1 MEFVEPASL
10 VLTVIFE
17 IHNIVSKV
25 QSFKHRSQTLAKRIT
40 NLEPA
45 IKKLVNSEN
54 NAIVGSVARGEQG
67 LKLFSQALG
76 DLLKLVQGIRD
87 FLGTLTEKSFLRKL
101 LHENKI
107 GNQFDEFSGQLDALV
122 KDVHF
127 ILHVEMREVSFD
139 RLKEDREDHEKD
151 VQHLLDI
158 TETLEDLLL
167 GQEVITAKVNEIK
180 RMLSTKPGNC
190 FDQEHDGGPKE
201 IDSSRLE
208 NRELLT
214 NKGFMGTVYK
224 ASYMKETVAL
234 KVFPEGANLN
244 KGVLLQEVKNLIR
257 LSSIHVV
264 RIWGVSTTIEPMIV
278 MEYMERGN
286 LRHVLD
292 TTDAS
297 LLPCHKRIQMALDGA
312 LGLYCIHH
320 MDRAMLHLNLS
331 SHRFL
336 VNAKWEVK
344 ISDVG
349 MAKTRSSIRRQ
360 SKLRR
365 PTSNMNYVSPE
376 HIKDVNL
383 APNEPMEVY
392 SYGIIMWE
400 IATGLQPYKGKNDEE
415 VTAFVMQKGKLAFP
429 SFVTNEGLKEL
440 IDKCRSFGPLD
451 RPTSSEIV
459 DTLKRLRSALC
470 KSNGVSWV

>member
-1 MEFVEPASL
+1 MEFVEPASM
-10 VLTVIFE
+10 VLTVIIE

-40 NLEPA
+40 SLEPA
-45 IKKLVNSEN
+45 INRLVNSEN
-54 NAIVGSVARGEQG
+54 NAIVGSVARDEQG

-76 DLLKLVQGIRD
+76 DLLKLVQGIQD

-101 LHENKI
+101 RYATKI

-122 KDVHF
+122 KDIHF
-127 ILHVEMREVSFD
+127 ILHMEMREVSFD
-139 RLKEDREDHEKD
+139 RLKEDREDHDKD
-151 VQHLLDI
+151 LQHLLDI
-158 TETLEDLLL
+158 TEKLEDLQL
-167 GQEVITAKVNEIK
+167 GQEVMTAKINEIK
-180 RMLSTKPGNC
+180 RELSAKPGNC
-190 FDQEHDGGPKE
+190 FDHGLDGGPKE
-201 IDSSRLE
+201 IDLSRLE

-214 NKGFMGTVYK
+214 EGFTGTVYK

-257 LSSIHVV
+257 LRSIHVV

-320 MDRAMLHLNLS
+320 MDRAMLHLDLS

-349 MAKTRSSIRRQ
+349 MAKTYTSIRKQ
-360 SKLRR
+360 SKLKR

-400 IATGLQPYKGKNDEE
+400 IATGLRPYEGEKDTE
-415 VTAFVMQKGKLAFP
+415 VMTFVKQEGKLPFP
-429 SFVTNEGLKEL
+429 SFVTNDGLKGL
-440 IDKCRSFGPLD
+440 IDKCRSFRPLD

-459 DTLKRLRSALC
+459 DTLKGLRSALE
-470 KSNGVSWV
+470 KSNDIWWE

>member
-1 MEFVEPASL
+1 MEFIEPASM
-10 VLTVIFE
+10 VLTVILE
-17 IHNIVSKV
+17 INNIVSKV

-40 NLEPA
+40 ILEPA

-54 NAIVGSVARGEQG
+54 NAIVGSVARDEKG

-101 LHENKI
+101 RYANKI

-122 KDVHF
+122 KDIHF
-127 ILHVEMREVSFD
+127 NLHVEMREVSFD

-151 VQHLLDI
+151 LQHLLDI
-158 TETLEDLLL
+158 IEKLEGLQL
-167 GQEVITAKVNEIK
+167 GQEEIIEILK
-180 RMLSTKPGNC
+180 KKLSEKPGNC
-190 FDQEHDGGPKE
+190 FDHGLDGGPKE
-201 IDSSRLE
+201 IDLSRLE

-214 NKGFMGTVYK
+214 KGFTGTVYK

-297 LLPCHKRIQMALDGA
+297 LLPIHRRIQMALDGA

-320 MDRAMLHLNLS
+320 MDRAMLHLDLS

-349 MAKTRSSIRRQ
+349 MAKTYTSIRRQ
-360 SKLRR
+360 SKLTR
-365 PTSNMNYVSPE
+365 PTSNMHYVSPE

-400 IATGLQPYKGKNDEE
+400 IASGLRPYEGKNDTE
-415 VTAFVMQKGKLAFP
+415 VTTFVMQKKKLAFP
-429 SFVTNEGLKEL
+429 SHVTNEGLKEL
-440 IDKCRSFGPLD
+440 IDKCRSFHPLD

-459 DTLKRLRSALC
+459 DTLKGLRSALE
-470 KSNGVSWV
+470 KSNDIWWE